1 MTKMKYVIPFLL
13 AVFVAGPSMA
23 QEYKVTVE
31 NTKEGQLTLEDFPG
45 DLPVEGYSGNEII
58 ITATS
63 GRFDPPDRAKGLK
76 PIYGEGTDNTGIA
89 LTMEKNGNKVSFRC
103 LLPITRHGDYR
114 IKVPDNFALKI
125 HRGCERGGETTVQN
139 IKNEIDF
146 DGCHEVKLKN
156 VTGPLVI
163 STISGGVDVVFSEI
177 SKDKS
182 ISIASVSGEVDV
194 TIPAKAGVDVNMST
208 VSGNMY
214 SDFDFAPDSKDMRR
228 VGGSSI
234 HSPLNGGGTDLRL
247 SNVSGNIYL
256 RKG

>member
-1 MTKMKYVIPFLL
+1 MIKMKYIIPFFL
-13 AVFVAGPSMA
+13 AVFAAGPTIA

-31 NTKEGQLTLEDFPG
+31 NTKEGQLTLESFPG

-58 ITATS
+58 ITSKS

-76 PIYGEGTDNTGIA
+76 PIYGGGTDNTGIA
-89 LTMEKNGNKVSFRC
+89 LAMEKDGNKISFRC
-103 LLPITRHGDYR
+103 LLPITQDGDYR
-114 IKVPDNFALKI
+114 IKVPDNLILKI
-125 HRGCERGGETTVQN
+125 HRNCERGGETTIQN
-139 IKNEIDF
+139 MKNEIDF

-156 VTGPLVI
+156 VAGPLVV

-182 ISIASVSGEVDV
+182 ISIAAVSGDVDV
-194 TIPAKAGVDVNMST
+194 TIPAKAAVDVDLST

-214 SDFDFAPDSKDMRR
+214 SDFDFSANSKDMRR

-234 HSPLNGGGTDLRL
+234 HSPLNGGGTDLKL
-247 SNVSGNIYL
+247 SVVSGNIYL

>member
-1 MTKMKYVIPFLL
+1 MNKMKYIIPFFL
-13 AVFVAGPSMA
+13 AVFAAGPSMA

-31 NTKEGQLTLEDFPG
+31 NTKDGQLTLEGFPG
-45 DLPVEGYSGNEII
+45 DLPVEGYSGNEIV
-58 ITATS
+58 ITSTS

-76 PIYGEGTDNTGIA
+76 PIYGGGTDNTGIA
-89 LTMEKNGNKVSFRC
+89 LAMEKDGNKVSFRC
-103 LLPITRHGDYR
+103 LLPITKGGDYR
-114 IKVPDNFALKI
+114 VKVPDNMILKI
-125 HRGCERGGETTVQN
+125 HRNCERGGETIVQN
-139 IKNEIDF
+139 MKNEIDF

-182 ISIASVSGEVDV
+182 ISIATVSGEVDV
-194 TIPAKAGVDVNMST
+194 TIPAKAGVNVDLST

-234 HSPLNGGGTDLRL
+234 HSQLNGGGTDLRL

>member
-1 MTKMKYVIPFLL
+1 MTKMKYVIPFLV

-45 DLPVEGYSGNEII
+45 NLPVEGYSGNEII
-58 ITATS
+58 ITSSS
-63 GRFDPPDRAKGLK
+63 GRFDSPDRAKGLK
-76 PIYGEGTDNTGIA
+76 PIYGGGTDNTGIA
-89 LTMEKNGNKVSFRC
+89 LAMEKNGNKVSFRC
-103 LLPITRHGDYR
+103 LLPITKGADYR
-114 IKVPDNFALKI
+114 IKVPDNLVLKI
-125 HRGCERGGETTVQN
+125 HRGCERGRETTVQN
-139 IKNEIDF
+139 MKSEIDF

-163 STISGGVDVVFSEI
+163 STISGGVDVVFTEI

-182 ISIASVSGEVDV
+182 ISIATISGELDV
-194 TIPAKAGVDVNMST
+194 TIPAKAGVDVDLST

-228 VGGSSI
+228 IGGSSI
-234 HSPLNGGGTDLRL
+234 HSALNGGGTDLKL
-247 SNVSGNIYL
+247 SNISGNIYL